1 MNAWSPIIPGKQC
14 PSCHGLFFGDEIAAH
29 ADLCA
34 ENSQRFS
41 FLGFMESSPLT
52 LQPLKFQI
60 YQMRKYQVCA
70 MPEPYKA
77 VLPLSDIL
85 RPLIHVLYEAKPAME
100 NSKPVSAFAVFTGL
114 HSIKPCLS

>member
-1 MNAWSPIIPGKQC
+1 MASSSVMK
-14 PSCHGLFFGDEIAAH
+14 H

-52 LQPLKFQI
+52 LQIPDI
-60 YQMRKYQVCA
+60 PDEEISS

-85 RPLIHVLYEAKPAME
+85 RPLMHVLYEAKPAME
-100 NSKPVSAFAVFTGL
+100 NSKPVCCFCGIYRVAFD
-114 HSIKPCLS
+114 